1 MEGVLL
7 PRKQFQFLMAL
18 PSSGLIMFVLQ
29 VLFGTSCL
37 ASPPLP
43 GLQLPWHQTLSHHSC
58 ADAPLLQ
65 CSWKFSGNG
74 HLSVPGMEQPGQGL
88 SFLWVLLSPERPL
101 TFGEV
106 LGLPK
111 SDGLLSSRP

>member
-29 VLFGTSCL
+29 VLFGSSCL
-37 ASPPLP
+37 TPPPLLR
-43 GLQLPWHQTLSHHSC
+43 LQLPWHQTLSYHSC

-65 CSWKFSGNG
+65 RSRKFSGNG
-74 HLSVPGMEQPGQGL
+74 HLIVPGTEQPGQGL
-88 SFLWVLLSPERPL
+88 SFLWVLLGLERPL

-106 LGLPK
+106 AGLPQ
-111 SDGLLSSRP
+111 SDELLSSRP